1 MSSSDSGK
9 PERWGT
15 IFMGPSPFAETT
27 LTGMEGAN
35 PRPLWDESTEEEYM
49 ARVRAKAEARARE
62 VLDKAAEVLA
72 QARAEAE
79 VLRAAAHE
87 QGRNDGYAEGMAQAQ
102 HELDEFRAAMGESV
116 SAVLSAIQGQCS
128 SIFAAWRGDL
138 VDLMRTA
145 VERSVGLVVDA
156 ERAAVLETLF
166 VKSVQALEQRRT
178 LTIRVNP
185 EDEPAVADIIAAT
198 KDRFPGLEAWSVRG
212 DAGIGPGGMVV
223 ESRDGMVDNTIE
235 TRRRIIEEVLAG
247 LTLPE
252 DRP

>member
-27 LTGMEGAN
+27 LAGVEGAN
-35 PRPLWDESTEEEYM
+35 PRLLWDERTEAEYM
-49 ARVRAKAEARARE
+49 ERVRARAEAMARD
-62 VLDKAAEVLA
+62 VLAKANDVLA
-72 QARAEAE
+72 QARMEAE
-79 VLRAAAHE
+79 VIRAAAHDE
-87 QGRNDGYAEGMAQAQ
+87 GYEAGMAQA
-102 HELDEFRAAMGESV
+102 HRELEEFRAAMGESV

-138 VDLMRTA
+138 VGLLRAA
-145 VERSVGLVVDA
+145 VERSVGLTVDA
-156 ERAAVLETLF
+156 ERAAVLDTLF
-166 VKSVQALEQRRT
+166 VKSVQALENRRT
-178 LTIRVNP
+178 LTVRVNP
-185 EDEPAVADIIAAT
+185 EDEPAVSDIIAST
-198 KDRFPGLEAWSVRG
+198 KERFPGLEAWNVRG
-212 DAGIGPGGMVV
+212 DAAIGPGGMVV

-247 LTLPE
+247 LALPE

>member
-1 MSSSDSGK
+1 
-9 PERWGT
+9 
-15 IFMGPSPFAETT
+15 
-27 LTGMEGAN
+27 
-35 PRPLWDESTEEEYM
+35 
-49 ARVRAKAEARARE
+49 
-62 VLDKAAEVLA
+62 
-72 QARAEAE
+72 EAE

-87 QGRNDGYAEGMAQAQ
+87 QGRNDGYAEGMAQAR

-116 SAVLSAIQGQCS
+116 SAVLAAIQGQCS

-166 VKSVQALEQRRT
+166 VKSVQALESRRT

-223 ESRDGMVDNTIE
+223 ESRDGMVDNTME
-235 TRRRIIEEVLAG
+235 TRRRIIEDVLAG

>member
-27 LTGMEGAN
+27 LAGVEGASQ
-35 PRPLWDESTEEEYM
+35 RPLWDERTEAEYM
-49 ARVRAKAEARARE
+49 DRVRARAEAMARD
-62 VLDKAAEVLA
+62 VLAKANDVLA
-72 QARAEAE
+72 QARMEAE
-79 VLRAAAHE
+79 VIRAAAHDE
-87 QGRNDGYAEGMAQAQ
+87 GYEAGMVQA
-102 HELDEFRAAMGESV
+102 HGELEEFRAAMGESV

-138 VDLMRTA
+138 VGLLRAA
-145 VERSVGLVVDA
+145 VERSVGLAVDA

-166 VKSVQALEQRRT
+166 VKSVQALENRRT
-178 LTIRVNP
+178 LTVRVNP
-185 EDEPAVADIIAAT
+185 EDESAVADIIAST
-198 KDRFPGLEAWSVRG
+198 KERFPGLEAWNVRG
-212 DAGIGPGGMVV
+212 DAAIGPGGMVV
-223 ESRDGMVDNTIE
+223 ESRDGMVDNTIA

-247 LTLPE
+247 LALPE